1 MVTDENMIKRYDF
14 GSIFLHWAL
23 ALLVLISIACIE
35 LYDIYP
41 KDSAAYDTLK
51 SIHGQLGFLLF
62 FLTLL
67 RLIWRLLHP
76 VPPIT
81 PSPQP
86 WETMARKVGHAAT
99 YAILLA
105 LGILGMTMGNFFLTQ
120 RNKELVNFLKETHEI
135 LGNFLIVL
143 IAIHLAAVLWHTW
156 LRHDDTLRR
165 MLPSRSS

>member
-1 MVTDENMIKRYDF
+1 MVTDENMINRYDT

-35 LYDIYP
+35 LHDLYP
-41 KDSAAYDTLK
+41 KGSATYDTLK
-51 SIHGQLGFLLF
+51 STHGQLGFLLF

-76 VPPIT
+76 VPSIT
-81 PSPQP
+81 PSPRP
-86 WETMARKVGHAAT
+86 WEIRARKVGHAAIYT
-99 YAILLA
+99 VLLT
-105 LGILGMTMGNFFLTQ
+105 LGILGITMGNFFLTQ

-143 IAIHLAAVLWHTW
+143 IAIHLAATLWHTW
-156 LRHDDTLRR
+156 VRHDDTVRR